1 MFFRISIG
9 LYRTTLF
16 VSVGQTYE
24 DILSCLKKNRVKIPK
39 DLSPMPQTASARTIH
54 FDDGTNLIEMPE
66 VDFDSLD
73 FFESFSHE
81 ILHVVFDIL
90 NKRGFTLS
98 LESEE
103 AYAYLMGY
111 LTKVVMLKISD
122 LNVPKK

>member
-24 DILSCLKKNRVKIPK
+24 GILSCLKKNRVDIPK
-39 DLSPMPQTASARTIH
+39 ELSPMPKTASARTIH

-66 VDFDSLD
+66 ADFDSLD
-73 FFESFSHE
+73 FFEAFTHE
-81 ILHVVFDIL
+81 VMHVVFDIL

-103 AYAYLMGY
+103 AYTYLMGY

>member
-1 MFFRISIG
+1 MFFKITIG
-9 LYRTTLF
+9 LYRTNLF

-24 DILSCLKKNRVKIPK
+24 DLLASLKKNQVKIPK
-39 DLSPMPQTASARTIH
+39 ELFPMPETASARTVH

-90 NKRGFTLS
+90 NKRGFVLS
-98 LESEE
+98 LDSEE
-103 AYAYLMGY
+103 AYTYLMGY
-111 LTKVVMLKISD
+111 IIKVVMLKISD
-122 LNVPKK
+122 LNVLKK